1 MGMDMVTATVTVR
14 KPKFSGLFSSDFSWR
29 SPLAVALGCLSLP
42 AVSAMAGEWTITPTM
57 TVNATSTDNVALSQ
71 NNKQSDLVTDLNPGI
86 RIEGTGGRAKLKFD
100 YQLHQL
106 YYAQGSTNTKTQN
119 SLNALGTL
127 EALEDWFFID
137 ASAMISQQ
145 TFSPFLG
152 TTSSSVNTNT
162 STNSTET
169 STYRL
174 SPYFRGTMGGG
185 AEYQLRYNLV
195 NTRTQAKQNFDSD
208 SRELVLALKGV
219 TRLSSL
225 AWSLDASTQKVEY
238 GNNLD
243 NNADILRGTLTY
255 QISPQFRVS
264 VIGGVEANDYLT
276 ADKES
281 ESIKGAGFEWSPSE
295 RTKLSAT
302 RENRYFGN
310 SNALNFTHRTAG
322 TAWKFSESKDVT
334 ATPNAQ
340 AALGVG
346 TNYDLLFNQYASA
359 IPDPV
364 TRAAYVNAL
373 LLSAGIS
380 PNAQLQ
386 GGYLTSGVQLQHR
399 RELSFAVT
407 GVRNTVTFAASQSET
422 SSPSGASVLIGNNLD
437 SFKKIEQRAASVNWS
452 HKLTPLSTLVAM
464 VSRLESTGSGTTAL
478 DTTQRNYTLNFLTKL
493 APNTS
498 AGLGARRV
506 IMDGTT
512 SYTENAFTGTLS
524 HQF

>member
-14 KPKFSGLFSSDFSWR
+14 KSNFSRFFLSNLSSFQS
-29 SPLAVALGCLSLP
+29 LAVALGYLALAAPS
-42 AVSAMAGEWTITPTM
+42 AVAGDWTITPTM
-57 TVNATSTDNVALSQ
+57 TVTETSTDNVALSQ
-71 NNKQSDLVTDLNPGI
+71 TNKQSDLITDLNPGI
-86 RIEGTGGRAKLKFD
+86 RIEGTGGRSKLKFD
-100 YQLHQL
+100 YQLHKL
-106 YYAQGSTNTKTQN
+106 YYAQNSTNTETQN
-119 SLNALGTL
+119 SLNALGSL

-145 TFSPFLG
+145 TLSPFLG
-152 TTSSSVNTNT
+152 TTSSSVNTNAT
-162 STNSTET
+162 TNSTET

-174 SPYFRGTMGGG
+174 SPYFRGTLGGA
-185 AEYQLRYNLV
+185 AEYQLRYNV
-195 NTRTQAKQNFDSD
+195 ATTTTKSNQDFDSD

-225 AWSLDASTQKVEY
+225 GWSLDASTQKVEY

-243 NNADILRGTLTY
+243 NNADILRGRLTY
-255 QISPQFRVS
+255 QISPQFLVS

-281 ESIKGAGFEWSPSE
+281 ESIKGAGFEWSPTE
-295 RTKLSAT
+295 RTKLSVT

-310 SNALNFTHRTAG
+310 ANAIDFTHRTAG
-322 TAWKFSESKDVT
+322 TAWKYKESKDVT
-334 ATPNAQ
+334 ATPNEQ
-340 AALGVG
+340 SALGVG
-346 TNYDLLFNQYASA
+346 TNYDLLFSQYSSA

-364 TRAAYVNAL
+364 ARAAYVNAL

-380 PNAQLQ
+380 PNAQMQ

-399 RELSFAVT
+399 REFSFAVT
-407 GVRNTVTFAASQSET
+407 GVRNTVTFAANQSET
-422 SSPSGASVLIGNNLD
+422 SSPTGATVLVGNNLEA
-437 SFKKIEQRAASVNWS
+437 FQKIEQRAASVNWS